1 MPPFTAP
8 LQTHLSD
15 TARSVRLTLPK
26 PQKSR
31 TALRFKARQARAA
44 AALANMAKFPAGRR
58 RPRPG
63 DLGRY
68 RADPGRPRSRPAGGL
83 GAKWGEQQPR
93 PPGDQQNTA
102 AGLPRP
108 RRNPRT
114 AATAPVRQP
123 SSGRASQP
131 QAALSPAPVPG
142 PPPPPHRSSGSP
154 HLRRGQGRAGCAGH
168 RGRQNRRFQVR
179 RRCPSAKPQTRAVR
193 RRGEA
198 VPPPCCPAALS
209 CGRCWAWH
217 TQGAWG
223 FRAASLA
230 AGRCAGRGCC
240 CLAVLGRTVPHPLVG
255 GRPGNRAET
264 LGSE

>member
-31 TALRFKARQARAA
+31 TALRFKARQGRAA
-44 AALANMAKFPAGRR
+44 AALANMAKFPAGRC

-83 GAKWGEQQPR
+83 GAKWGGQQPR
-93 PPGDQQNTA
+93 PPGDQQNPA

-114 AATAPVRQP
+114 AATAP
-123 SSGRASQP
+123 SGRPAPAGPRSHRPRSARLPP
-131 QAALSPAPVPG
+131 QARRLPPTAAAALPTCGAGWAGAGQGGLRRAQGSAEPQVPG
-142 PPPPPHRSSGSP
+142 AAQMP
-154 HLRRGQGRAGCAGH
+154 RR
-168 RGRQNRRFQVR
+168 
-179 RRCPSAKPQTRAVR
+179 
-193 RRGEA
+193 
-198 VPPPCCPAALS
+198 
-209 CGRCWAWH
+209 
-217 TQGAWG
+217 
-223 FRAASLA
+223 
-230 AGRCAGRGCC
+230 
-240 CLAVLGRTVPHPLVG
+240 
-255 GRPGNRAET
+255 
-264 LGSE
+264 